1 MGKLAGTWVGDV
13 KPRHR
18 PLLSGAEVVWDENAG
33 IILLDERHS
42 VRHHFVPTRFA
53 PCRLAVFLAVRHTPI
68 ACSLGIGV
76 VGGDDTVGGG
86 GGGGDCL
93 KGL

>member
-1 MGKLAGTWVGDV
+1 M

-42 VRHHFVPTRFA
+42 VRHHFVPPRLA
-53 PCRLAVFLAVRHTPI
+53 PCSLAVFLAVRHTPI

-76 VGGDDTVGGG
+76 VGGGGGDDAVGGG
-86 GGGGDCL
+86 GGCL
-93 KGL
+93 ERL